1 MEPTNPLPILR
12 ALEVRFYGPTDTK
25 GSRVRIRD
33 LRGLILRDLWLSYD
47 HAHGNS
53 AASVAREALE
63 SRGWALEYGAE
74 TPDADLWLTREFRRD
89 EWGVPASQEAAR

>member
-1 MEPTNPLPILR
+1 MQPTNPLPKLR

-47 HAHGNS
+47 HAHDS

-89 EWGVPASQEAAR
+89 EWGVPAPQEAAR

>member
-1 MEPTNPLPILR
+1 MQPTNPLPNLR

-25 GSRVRIRD
+25 GARIRIRD
-33 LRGLILRDLWLSYD
+33 LRGLIKWDLWLGYD
-47 HAHGNS
+47 HAHDS
-53 AASVAREALE
+53 AKSMAREVLE
-63 SRGWALEYGAE
+63 SRGWALEYGAK